1 MRHRA
6 ISLMLIG
13 LLLGGWPARPVL
25 AGCALRVRVQAG
37 SEKPGER
44 LGELCARMRSNG
56 LAVRV
61 LQIGRS
67 SWVEIAG
74 GAGCDLGEALRQLRR
89 AAKAAGLAVELA
101 PDVEQVPQ
109 ALSSAPAEGV
119 PARPTFPQAA
129 PAEMRCQP
137 NQVSPAVGFV
147 AQAAAVTKLPG
158 IATPSARAIRAPP
171 A

>member
-1 MRHRA
+1 MKRRA
-6 ISLMLIG
+6 RSLMLIG

-25 AGCALRVRVQAG
+25 AGCALRVRVSSDQPA
-37 SEKPGER
+37 ER
-44 LGELCARMRSNG
+44 LGELCARMRTNG

-61 LQIGRS
+61 LQIGGS

-101 PDVEQVPQ
+101 PDAEQAPQ

-129 PAEMRCQP
+129 PADLRCQP
-137 NQVSPAVGFV
+137 EQLSPAVGFV
-147 AQAAAVTKLPG
+147 AQAADATKLPG
-158 IATPSARAIRAPP
+158 IATPSAGAIRAPP